1 MGDTQQQYTAGEV
14 GLLRAKLKEA
24 KAELQAFAELEQK
37 VSASVPG
44 LAFFYDTNS
53 ESMVHVL
60 GNVEGTLGYTGDELM
75 QMGSEVR
82 DKVFAP
88 QDRARLLAESDEFRE
103 SANDQCIVS
112 TEARFRKKD
121 GEIRWML
128 FSRSVS
134 ARNDD
139 GTVAQ
144 VVGSLSD
151 ITLQKQAEREL
162 RLTRISVEK
171 SRDSI
176 FWVRPDGSFH
186 WANESASRTLGYS
199 HEDLLRIGVPEID
212 VHVSKEKWQ
221 AEWHQFLSGQLRQFE
236 TVCCRAD
243 GSTFPAEV
251 SATLVEFEGEQF
263 VFAFMR
269 DISVRKEAENRL
281 KEAIEKNKLL
291 QQQLEA
297 ENVFLREEIR
307 SSHFHAGIVGSSD
320 VMKDVMRQAEQVART
335 DSTVFLR
342 GETGTGKEL
351 MARAIHEKSR
361 RSEGPFVVVNC
372 ALFPEDSLDVE
383 LFGQEKDLRTG
394 SSSRQI
400 GRIEAATGG
409 TLFLDEVS
417 ELSEPVQSKLLRL
430 LTQKQLTR
438 VGGMVSIQVDVR
450 VIAASNR
457 DLAVEVANEKFRSDL
472 FYHLDVFPITM
483 PPLRLRKGDIA
494 ALAWRFVS
502 DFSEKMNRP
511 IEGISKRSL
520 DDVEEYPWPGNVR
533 ELRNV
538 IERSMIRATDATLTI
553 EVPELLVAADSSDEI
568 QKLADHERDYIIS
581 VLSRLAWK
589 VRGKDGAA
597 AALDLPPTTLESRMK
612 KLGIKRPAR
621 KPKP

>member
-1 MGDTQQQYTAGEV
+1 MGDTQHETAGEV
-14 GLLRAKLKEA
+14 GLLRAKLEEA
-24 KAELQAFAELEQK
+24 EAELQAFAELERK
-37 VSASVPG
+37 ISASVPG
-44 LAFFYDTNS
+44 LAFVFDTKT
-53 ESMVHVL
+53 ESMVHVM
-60 GNVEGTLGYTGDELM
+60 GNVEGTLGYMAEELM
-75 QMGSEVR
+75 QMGSSVR
-82 DKVFAP
+82 DRVFAP
-88 QDRARLLAESDEFRE
+88 QDRARLLEESDEFRAT
-103 SANDQCIVS
+103 ANDQCIVS

-121 GEIRWML
+121 GEVRWML
-128 FSRSVS
+128 LSRSVS
-134 ARNDD
+134 GRDDD
-139 GTVAQ
+139 GTVTQ

-162 RLTRISVEK
+162 RLTRLSVEK

-176 FWVRPDGSFH
+176 FWVRPDGTFH
-186 WANESASRTLGYS
+186 WANESASNTLGYS

-212 VHVSKEKWQ
+212 VHVSKEKWTS
-221 AEWHQFLSGQLRQFE
+221 EWEQFRSGRVRQFE
-236 TVCCRAD
+236 TVCARAD

-269 DISVRKEAENRL
+269 DISVRKAAEDSLR
-281 KEAIEKNKLL
+281 EAIEKNKLL

-307 SSHFHAGIVGSSD
+307 SSHFHAGIVGSSET
-320 VMKDVMRQAEQVART
+320 MKEVMRQAEQVART

-372 ALFPEDSLDVE
+372 ALFPEDSLEIE
-383 LFGQEKDLRTG
+383 LFGQDKDPVSG

-409 TLFLDEVS
+409 TIFLDEAS
-417 ELSEPVQSKLLRL
+417 ELSDAVQSKLLRL

-438 VGGMVSIQVDVR
+438 VGGVESIAVDVR

-457 DLAVEVANEKFRSDL
+457 NLATEVANERFRSDL

-483 PPLRLRKGDIA
+483 PPLRQRKGDIA
-494 ALAWRFVS
+494 ALAWQFVS
-502 DFSEKMNRP
+502 EFSENMNKP
-511 IEGISKRSL
+511 IEGICKRSL
-520 DDVEEYPWPGNVR
+520 DEIEEYAWPGNVR

-553 EVPELLVAADSSDEI
+553 DVPEPMVSTDTSDEI
-568 QKLADHERDYIIS
+568 QKLADHERDYIVA
-581 VLSRLAWK
+581 VLNRLSWK
-589 VRGKDGAA
+589 VRGNDGAA
-597 AALDLPPTTLESRMK
+597 ASLGLPPTTLESRMK
-612 KLGIKRPAR
+612 KLGIKRPPR
-621 KPKP
+621 RPKS